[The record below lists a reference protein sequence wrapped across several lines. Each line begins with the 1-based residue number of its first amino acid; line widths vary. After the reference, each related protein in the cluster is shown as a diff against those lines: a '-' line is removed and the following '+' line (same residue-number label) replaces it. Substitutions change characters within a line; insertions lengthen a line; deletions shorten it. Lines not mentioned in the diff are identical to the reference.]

1 MLVEYTKLCTF
12 YEKQYTLFEQK
23 CKLNEY
29 NCVRHQKILFK
40 YEIEIKIN

>member
-1 MLVEYTKLCTF
+1 MLVECTKLYTF
-12 YEKQYTLFEQK
+12 YEKEYTLFEQK